1 MNQDNPPQIP
11 NQEPLVKPL
20 SVSDSGNLNLEQE
33 HRFRQD
39 ALDAR
44 HRRWRLNSVIA
55 LSAIGVVFV
64 FFLCWQTLND
74 PRSTPN
80 DKRWATAF
88 VTSVVA
94 GSVGFLT
101 GKAVS

>member
-1 MNQDNPPQIP
+1 MNQENPTQTP
-11 NQEPLVKPL
+11 NKELSEQPL
-20 SVSDSGNLNLEQE
+20 SISDSGNTNLDQE
-33 HRFRQD
+33 HRFQQD

-44 HRRWRLNSVIA
+44 HRRWRMNSVIA
-55 LSAIGVVFV
+55 LSAIGIIFV

-74 PRSTPN
+74 PRSSPN